1 MQVTYTAAGGLQQA
15 EDQVN
20 RTASLLARSPFYK
33 GSQPDEVS
41 LSDQVVSLLEAKDN
55 YSANLDAVKV
65 ADEMQKSTLS
75 VLA

>member
-1 MQVTYTAAGGLQQA
+1 
-15 EDQVN
+15 
-20 RTASLLARSPFYK
+20 
-33 GSQPDEVS
+33 